1 MGSQLKFYMAYKNKE
16 DQAACSKRYYED
28 NKDKIK
34 SNVKKRNAAQNIRNR
49 AYIKEIKMTSGCVDC
64 GESNYVVLDF
74 DHVIGDKF
82 KNISGMV
89 HQSYSIESI
98 QKEIDKCEVRCS
110 NCHRKVTHERR
121 KQNAKDNS

>member
-1 MGSQLKFYMAYKNKE
+1 MAYKNKE
-16 DQAACSKRYYED
+16 DQAACSKKFYEE

-49 AYIKEIKMTSGCVDC
+49 AYIKKIKMASGCIDC

-74 DHVIGDKF
+74 DHVKGNKI
-82 KNISGMV
+82 KNISAMV
-89 HQSYSIESI
+89 HQSYSIKTI

-110 NCHRKVTHERR
+110 NCHRVATHNRR
-121 KQNAKDNS
+121 IEKQNAKTNS